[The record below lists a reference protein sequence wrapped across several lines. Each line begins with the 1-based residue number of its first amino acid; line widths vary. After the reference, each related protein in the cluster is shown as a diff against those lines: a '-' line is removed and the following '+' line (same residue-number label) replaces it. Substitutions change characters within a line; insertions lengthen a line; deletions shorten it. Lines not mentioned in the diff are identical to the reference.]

1 MFMHRY
7 ATQSPDTETS
17 SSDADERLL
26 ELSGDSWNRDKSQER
41 AQLEGVELKDEHWD
55 VVVFLRQYYA
65 SHGLPGAART
75 IAKAL
80 NKHFSS
86 QGGARY
92 LHRLFAGGPVT
103 QGSRFANLRTPAYAT
118 DPSFGTSY

>member
-1 MFMHRY
+1 MHHF
-7 ATQSPDTETS
+7 ATQSPDTETA
-17 SSDADERLL
+17 SSDADKRQL
-26 ELSGDSWNRDKSQER
+26 ELSSHSWNRDRSRER
-41 AQLEGVELKDEHWD
+41 AQLEGIELKDAHWD
-55 VVVFLRQYYA
+55 VVVFLREYYA

-86 QGGARY
+86 QGGNRY
-92 LHRLFAGGPVT
+92 LRRLFAGGPVA
-103 QGSRFANLRTPAYAT
+103 QGSRIANLRTPAYAT

>member
-1 MFMHRY
+1 MHPY
-7 ATQSPDTETS
+7 ATQSPDTETAS
-17 SSDADERLL
+17 SNAGERQL
-26 ELSGDSWNRDKSQER
+26 ELSGHAWNRDKSQER
-41 AQLEGVELKDEHWD
+41 ARLEGIELKDGHWD
-55 VVVFLRQYYA
+55 VVVFLRQYYQR
-65 SHGLPGAART
+65 HGLPIAART

-86 QGGARY
+86 QGGNRY

-118 DPSFGTSY
+118 DSSFGTSY

>member
-1 MFMHRY
+1 MHPY
-7 ATQSPDTETS
+7 ATQSPDTETA
-17 SSDADERLL
+17 SSDAGERQA
-26 ELSGDSWNRDKSQER
+26 ELSGDSWNRDKSQAR
-41 AQLEGVELKDEHWD
+41 AQLEGIELKDGHWD
-55 VVVFLRQYYA
+55 VVVFLRQYYQ

-75 IAKAL
+75 IARAL

-86 QGGARY
+86 QGGNRY